1 VSAEHPSFL
10 LRIWRGLL
18 FSLFYA
24 KEVVLSSFLVAYD
37 ILTPRLYSTPGIVA
51 VSLSR
56 LTDRQILVLTNL
68 VTMTPGTLS
77 LDLSADRSTL
87 YIHHMHVPD
96 TEALRRQIEE
106 DYVRRV
112 REIF

>member
-1 VSAEHPSFL
+1 MSTQRSSVFL
-10 LRIWRGLL
+10 RLWRGLL
-18 FSLFYA
+18 FSLFYV
-24 KEVVLSSFLVAYD
+24 KEVVASSFLVAYD
-37 ILTPRLYSTPGIVA
+37 ILTPRLYSRPGIIA
-51 VSLSR
+51 VSLCS
-56 LTDRQILVLTNL
+56 LTDRQLLVLTNL

-77 LDLSADRSTL
+77 LDLSADRSML

-96 TEALRRQIEE
+96 PEALRRQIEE

>member
-1 VSAEHPSFL
+1 MSVRRISFP
-10 LRIWRGLL
+10 LRFWRGLL
-18 FSLFYA
+18 FFFFYV

-37 ILTPRLYSTPGIVA
+37 ILTPRLYSRPGIIA
-51 VSLSR
+51 VSLR
-56 LTDRQILVLTNL
+56 ALTDRQVLVLTNL

-77 LDLSADRSTL
+77 LDLSDDRLTL
-87 YIHHMHVPD
+87 YIHHMHIPD
-96 TEALRRQIEE
+96 PEALRLQIEK

>member
-1 VSAEHPSFL
+1 MNERRISPLV
-10 LRIWRGLL
+10 RIWRGLL
-18 FSLFYA
+18 FSLFYV

-37 ILTPRLYSTPGIVA
+37 ILTPRLYSRPGIIA
-51 VSLSR
+51 VSLRR

-77 LDLSADRSTL
+77 LDLSEDRSTL

-96 TEALRRQIEE
+96 PEALRRQIEE
-106 DYVRRV
+106 DYVQRV